1 MSQHIYFAEAGLPKL
16 RPDYTSPQLAPA
28 VQRLVLP
35 VALPS
40 NSLGVKS

>member
-16 RPDYTSPQLAPA
+16 RPDYAAAQLAPV